1 MNSDETPSDR
11 AARLL
16 AALTPADR
24 LLRAL
29 ALSAY
34 VRALAWQGAHLHSG
48 ASGADA
54 VRDRFLE
61 QLYGSDVAGDMRAR
75 LNSARVVN
83 RDSWCS

>member
-1 MNSDETPSDR
+1 MNPDETPTDR

-24 LLRAL
+24 LRRAL

-34 VRALAWQGAHLHSG
+34 VRALAWQGARLHSG
-48 ASGADA
+48 AGGPDA

-61 QLYGSDVAGDMRAR
+61 QLYGSAVAGDMSAR
-75 LNSARVVN
+75 LNSARAAN
-83 RDSWCS
+83 R